1 VLLER
6 PQRTKRVVRHPSAQ
20 PAGADDTGKRRC
32 FVSQRLDTLSRRER
46 EEGADASSV
55 DADTRAR
62 KHLDRFAARA
72 EEACERID
80 AGNLRSD
87 FDPGHGRLGDT
98 RLVGERALRKA
109 GSPAST
115 PEGSACIHPTMIA

>member
-1 VLLER
+1 MLLER

-32 FVSQRLDTLSRRER
+32 FVSQRFNTLSRRER
-46 EEGADASSV
+46 EEGADSGSV
-55 DADTRAR
+55 DTDARAR
-62 KHLDRFAARA
+62 KHFDRFTARA

-87 FDPGHGRLGDT
+87 FDPGHRRLGDT
-98 RLVGERALRKA
+98 RLAGERALGEV
-109 GSPAST
+109 GSSAST
-115 PEGSACIHPTMIA
+115 PEDSACVHPTMIA